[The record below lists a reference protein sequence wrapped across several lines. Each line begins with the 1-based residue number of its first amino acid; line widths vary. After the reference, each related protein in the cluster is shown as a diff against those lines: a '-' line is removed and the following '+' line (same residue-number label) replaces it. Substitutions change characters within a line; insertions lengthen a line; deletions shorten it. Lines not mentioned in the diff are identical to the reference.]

1 MADSFSKKE
10 NKKKKARKK
19 QDKAQ
24 KREERKSNNDKG
36 KSLED
41 MMAYVDENG
50 NLSTVD
56 PSKIEESP
64 TDKAG
69 KPQDSTSKP

>member
-19 QDKAQ
+19 QEKAE
-24 KREERKSNNDKG
+24 KREIRKANNDKG

-41 MMAYVDENG
+41 MLAFVDENG
-50 NLSTVD
+50 DLTSVD
-56 PSKIEESP
+56 PKSL
-64 TDKAG
+64 
-69 KPQDSTSKP
+69 